1 MADAQHL
8 PHGRHQ
14 AGDRHLNFHETRD
27 NLVNDAAADIEGHRQ
42 AGYRRDAFVWAAF
55 GALAGF
61 GFLNAILGPAL
72 PYIRVTEHISY
83 LVGVAHQVAFAV
95 GGGLAGL
102 FATRVVGRPS
112 RAVIIRLGLVSAA
125 VCGLGVGY
133 GDQVAVT
140 VVAALFVSLLGTSA
154 CIRLWAALSDAHMM
168 HRVVAM
174 TEGEV
179 SVSLGGILAPLL
191 VGGLA
196 STALSWR
203 FAFVVGAGLVII
215 AVAISLLV
223 RIPPWM
229 PKPSAEPVHVDA
241 AARSGR
247 LAPTLVVVFAVVA
260 LEFALSFW
268 LASYL
273 NDSVGLPR
281 QMAVGMVAGLYAANL
296 GGRVVAS
303 RLARHFNTVGVLAA
317 SIGVGLVGMPMLLAA
332 TGAVVAGLGLVL
344 VGAGIGATFPL
355 TSSLHVAA
363 SPRPADTA
371 VGQVLAV
378 AAIGQICG
386 PLAVAGIAQVAGLRV
401 GLFTLPVLAILAVG
415 ALTRHHVNIR
425 TQPLA

>member
-1 MADAQHL
+1 M
-8 PHGRHQ
+8 
-14 AGDRHLNFHETRD
+14 
-27 NLVNDAAADIEGHRQ
+27 NDAAADMERHRR
-42 AGYRRDAFVWAAF
+42 AGYRRDGFTWAAF

-61 GFLNAILGPAL
+61 GFLNAILGPSL
-72 PYIRVTEHISY
+72 PYIRATEQISY

-102 FATRVVGRPS
+102 FAIRVGGRAS
-112 RAVIIRLGLVSAA
+112 RAVVIRLGLVAAA

-140 VVAALFVSLLGTSA
+140 VVSALFVSLLGTSA
-154 CIRLWAALSDAHMM
+154 LIRLWAALSDAHAM
-168 HRVVAM
+168 HRAVAM
-174 TEGEV
+174 SEGEV
-179 SVSLGGILAPLL
+179 SVSLGGIIAPLL

-203 FAFVVGAGLVII
+203 FAFVVGAGLVI
-215 AVAISLLV
+215 VVVVISLLV
-223 RIPPWM
+223 RIPPSM
-229 PKPSAEPVHVDA
+229 PELSAEQLQVDVA
-241 AARSGR
+241 AGVSRP
-247 LAPTLVVVFAVVA
+247 APTLVVVFAVVA
-260 LEFALSFW
+260 LEFSLSFW

-303 RLARHFNTVGVLAA
+303 RLARHFSAVGVLAA
-317 SIGVGLVGMPMLLAA
+317 SIGVGLVGMPILLAA
-332 TGAVVAGLGLVL
+332 TGAVAAGLGLVL

-355 TSSLHVAA
+355 TSALHVAA

-386 PLAVAGIAQVAGLRV
+386 PLAVAAVAQVAGLRV
-401 GLFTLPVLAILAVG
+401 GLLTLPPLAIVAVVALA
-415 ALTRHHVNIR
+415 RHHVTIR
-425 TQPLA
+425 RRPPA